1 MPNKYFELPKDPAAN
16 IPLHFDWSEWLEDGD
31 TITDSVWSVPAG
43 ITAGSDSFTTTVATI
58 WVTGGTAGEY
68 RFRNTVTT
76 AAGLIDRRSVYV
88 LVMDR

>member
-1 MPNKYFELPKDPAAN
+1 MHC
-16 IPLHFDWSEWLEDGD
+16 I
-31 TITDSVWSVPAG
+31 
-43 ITAGSDSFTTTVATI
+43 AGSDSFTTTVATI